1 LQSLEENSGVSV
13 EMVAVS
19 NPKPN
24 TANDKD
30 IIEGHTPGR
39 KNWSNVYNSS
49 LRLEKSTERALR
61 HNLYPVVFGGDHS

>member
-49 LRLEKSTERALR
+49 LRLEKSTERAL
-61 HNLYPVVFGGDHS
+61 